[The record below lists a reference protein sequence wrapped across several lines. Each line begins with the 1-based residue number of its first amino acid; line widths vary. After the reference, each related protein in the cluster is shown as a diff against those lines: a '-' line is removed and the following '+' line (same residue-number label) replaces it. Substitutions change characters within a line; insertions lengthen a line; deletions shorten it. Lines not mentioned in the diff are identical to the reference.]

1 MKKLFVA
8 LVVALTSAMF
18 ASAQDIITKKDGQDV
33 EAVIEEVGDDYV
45 KFKYFEELAGPVI
58 VLKKRDIFRIQ
69 YQSGRVETFE
79 QKVNPL
85 YDNGREPVA
94 GIRPGMKYKELK
106 TLYNPREY
114 VSVMGDVHPAWSGV
128 ASFLIPGLG
137 QGINNEW
144 GRAAGQFFGSYGL
157 ILAGSLCASGIA
169 ASADGYNPTLGVVSI
184 ACILGALGL
193 DIWSIVD
200 AVKIAK
206 IKNMYQ
212 QDLRKLYAVDIDLYP
227 TVNYAYTASGLT
239 PAVGMTLALK
249 F

>member
-1 MKKLFVA
+1 M
-8 LVVALTSAMF
+8 
-18 ASAQDIITKKDGQDV
+18 
-33 EAVIEEVGDDYV
+33 
-45 KFKYFEELAGPVI
+45 KFKYFEEQDGPVI
-58 VLKKRDIFRIQ
+58 VLKTRDIFRIQ

-85 YDNGREPVA
+85 YDNGREPVE
-94 GIRPGMKYKELK
+94 GIQPGMKYKELK
-106 TLYNPREY
+106 NMYDPREY
-114 VSVMGDVHPAWSGV
+114 TSVMGDVHPAWSGV

-157 ILAGSLCASGIA
+157 ILAGSLCAAAGA
-169 ASADGYNPTLGVVSI
+169 ASEDGYNPAMGVVSI
-184 ACILGALGL
+184 ACVLGALGL

-206 IKNMYQ
+206 VKNMYQ
-212 QDLRKLYAVDIDLYP
+212 QDLKKLYAVDVDLFP
-227 TVNYAYTASGLT
+227 SVNYAHTANGLT
-239 PAVGMTLALK
+239 PTVGMTLALK